1 MEKSRGRF
9 ISKIGIVLATAGSA
23 VGLGNIWRFPYETGQ
38 NGGAAFILIYLVCI
52 LLLGIP
58 AMLCELIIGR
68 NAKANATRAYGK
80 GPWRLVGYMGVL
92 TGFTIMGFYCVVA
105 GWTMQYVYAAIVGRM
120 HGDTAYFQQY
130 FSEFSSHPY
139 RPVLWMALFMLLTH
153 LVINK
158 GVQKGIERASKIL
171 MPILFLLLLVLVV
184 CSLSLPNAMK
194 GVEFLLKPDFSEVT
208 GKTFFDALGQ
218 TFFTLST
225 GMAALCTYAS
235 YFGNDVNL
243 TKSAFHVAA
252 IDTLV
257 AILSGLV
264 IFPAAFSVGVS
275 PDAGP
280 SLIFITLPNVFE
292 QAFSAVP
299 AVGYVVSILFFLLLS
314 LAALTSVISMHET
327 PTAFVAEEFHIE
339 RKKAAWIVT
348 ILAIITG
355 TLCSLS
361 LGAVPSLQII
371 GKSLFDFFDFLS
383 ANILLTMGGML
394 TCIYVGWVMPRQQ
407 VHDQMT
413 NWGTYKNGFYPLF
426 VLAARYICPL
436 GILMIFLHQFGLI

>member
-1 MEKSRGRF
+1 MEQPRALF

-38 NGGAAFILIYLVCI
+38 NGGAAFILIYLICI
-52 LLLGIP
+52 LFLGIP
-58 AMLCELIIGR
+58 AMLCELLIGR
-68 NAKANATRAYGK
+68 NARANATRAYGK
-80 GPWRLVGYMGVL
+80 GTWRLVGYVGVF
-92 TGFTIMGFYCVVA
+92 TGFIIMGFYSVVA
-105 GWTMQYVYAAIVGRM
+105 GWTMQYVYGAIVGQM

-130 FSEFSSHPY
+130 FTEFSTHPY
-139 RPVLWMALFMLLTH
+139 RPVVWLILFMLLTH
-153 LVINK
+153 FVIIN

-171 MPILFLLLLVLVV
+171 MPILFLLLLLLLA
-184 CSLSLPNAMK
+184 CSLSLPNAWK
-194 GVEFLLKPDFSEVT
+194 GVEFLLKPDFSSVT
-208 GKTFFDALGQ
+208 GETFLDAIGQ
-218 TFFTLST
+218 TFFSLST

-235 YFGNDVNL
+235 YFGNNVNL
-243 TKSAFHVAA
+243 TKSAFQVAA

-292 QAFSAVP
+292 QAFSMMP
-299 AVGYVVSILFFLLLS
+299 GVGYVVSILFFLLLA

-327 PTAFVAEEFHIE
+327 PTAFVAEEFHIG

-361 LGAVPSLQII
+361 LGPVPSLQVI

-383 ANILLTMGGML
+383 ANILLTLGGML
-394 TCIYVGWVMPRQQ
+394 TCIYVGWVMPRQL
-407 VHDQMT
+407 VRDQMT
-413 NWGTYKNGFYPLF
+413 NWGTLSNRYYSHFILIAK
-426 VLAARYICPL
+426 YICPL
-436 GILMIFLHQFGLI
+436 GILMIFLHQFGWI

>member
-1 MEKSRGRF
+1 MEKSRGLF

-38 NGGAAFILIYLVCI
+38 NGGAAFIFIYLICI

-58 AMLCELIIGR
+58 AMLCELLIGR

-80 GPWRLVGYMGVL
+80 GTWRLVGYMGVF
-92 TGFTIMGFYCVVA
+92 TGFIIMGFYCVVA
-105 GWTMQYVYAAIVGRM
+105 GWTMQYVYAAIIGQLQ
-120 HGDTAYFQQY
+120 GDTSYFQQY
-130 FSEFSSHPY
+130 FSEFSTHPF
-139 RPVLWMALFMLLTH
+139 RPVLWLILFMLLTH
-153 LVINK
+153 FVIIN

-171 MPILFLLLLVLVV
+171 MPILFLLLILLVG
-184 CSLSLPNAMK
+184 CSLSLPNAWK
-194 GVEFLLKPDFSEVT
+194 GVEFLLKPDFSSVT
-208 GKTFFDALGQ
+208 GETFLDAIGQ

-243 TKSAFHVAA
+243 TKSAFQVAA

-299 AVGYVVSILFFLLLS
+299 GVGYVVSILFFLLLA

-339 RKKAAWIVT
+339 RKNTAWIVT

-355 TLCSLS
+355 ILCSLS
-361 LGAVPSLQII
+361 LGAVPSLQVI

-383 ANILLTMGGML
+383 ASILLTLGGLL
-394 TCIYVGWVMPRQQ
+394 TCVYVGWVMPRQQ
-407 VHDQMT
+407 VYDQMT
-413 NWGTYKNGFYPLF
+413 NWGTLSNRFYSLF
-426 VLAARYICPL
+426 ILAARYICPL
-436 GILMIFLHQFGLI
+436 GILMIFLHQFGWI

>member
-1 MEKSRGRF
+1 MEKSRSLF

-23 VGLGNIWRFPYETGQ
+23 VGLGNIWRFPYETGE
-38 NGGAAFILIYLVCI
+38 NGGAAFIFIYLICI

-58 AMLCELIIGR
+58 AMLCELLIGR
-68 NAKANATRAYGK
+68 NARANATRAYGK
-80 GPWRLVGYMGVL
+80 GAWRLVGYLGVL
-92 TGFTIMGFYCVVA
+92 TGFIIMGFYCVVA
-105 GWTMQYVYAAIVGRM
+105 GWTIQYVYAAIIGHM

-130 FSEFSSHPY
+130 FTEFSTHPY
-139 RPVLWMALFMLLTH
+139 RPVLWLILFMLLTH
-153 LVINK
+153 FVIIN

-171 MPILFLLLLVLVV
+171 MPILFLLLLLLVV

-194 GVEFLLKPDFSEVT
+194 GVAFLLKPDFSAVT
-208 GKTFFDALGQ
+208 EETFLDAIGQ

-243 TKSAFHVAA
+243 TKSAFQVAA

-299 AVGYVVSILFFLLLS
+299 GVGYVVSILFFLLLS

-355 TLCSLS
+355 MLCSLS
-361 LGAVPSLQII
+361 LGAVPSLQIL
-371 GKSLFDFFDFLS
+371 GKGLFDFFDFLS
-383 ANILLTMGGML
+383 ANILLTLGGML
-394 TCIYVGWVMPRQQ
+394 TCIYVGWVMPRQ
-407 VHDQMT
+407 VAHDQMT
-413 NWGTYKNGFYPLF
+413 NWGTLSDRFYSLF
-426 VLAARYICPL
+426 YLAARYFCPL
-436 GILMIFLHQFGLI
+436 GILMIFLHQFGWI